1 MSEHTSA
8 AAHTS
13 RGDPVMPPA
22 PNGAVPLRFLGGTL
36 GALTPFAVFLAGVT
50 TLAALGA
57 PDERGF
63 WPMLVAALTLGLLLA
78 RDRHRY
84 AEAMLD
90 GMSQRMVAIMICA
103 WLFAGVLG
111 TLLSAAGFVR
121 ALAWLAHTA
130 HLTGGGYVAAAFAAC
145 TLVATATG
153 TSFGTI
159 LVAGPLLYP
168 AGGAAGAD
176 PAVLMGAILAGA
188 TVGDSISP
196 VSDTTI
202 ASSGTQDADIGTT
215 VRRRLRYVVP
225 AAIVALSAS
234 FVLGALR
241 APATEVAAAVTDA
254 VEPRALVMIVV
265 PLVVLALLL
274 RRRHLVEALLVGVLT
289 ATVLALALGLIAP
302 RQLLFVEPGAF
313 GASGLI
319 IDGLQRAVGVSIF
332 TLLLMGLVGTIQATD
347 LLPRL
352 VAAAE
357 RHARSARGTE
367 WWIVGAVSGAVLLT
381 THSVVAVLMT
391 GPFAK
396 DAGTRAGLTR
406 YRRANL
412 LDLTVC
418 VWPFVL
424 PWFLPP
430 ILAASAT
437 RDSAAYGMPVLSP
450 AVIGAYNTYAW
461 ALLLMIPLAVVT
473 GYGRH
478 HRDDSRA

>member
-1 MSEHTSA
+1 MPTTSDA
-8 AAHTS
+8 EPS
-13 RGDPVMPPA
+13 
-22 PNGAVPLRFLGGTL
+22 LRFMGGTV
-36 GALTPFAVFLAGVT
+36 GALAPFAIFLAGVT
-50 TLAALGA
+50 VLAAVGA

-63 WPMLVAALTLGLLLA
+63 WPMLVAALTAGLLLA

-90 GMSQRMVAIMICA
+90 GMSQRMVAVMICA
-103 WLFAGVLG
+103 WLFSGILG
-111 TLLSAAGFVR
+111 TLLSASGFVR

-130 HLTGGGYVAAAFAAC
+130 HLTGGGYIAAAFAAC

-225 AAIVALSAS
+225 AALVALLISTG
-234 FVLGALR
+234 LGVLR
-241 APATEVAAAVTDA
+241 APATSVQGAGTDA
-254 VEPRALVMIVV
+254 VEPQALVMIAV
-265 PLVVLALLL
+265 PLVVLAMLL

-289 ATVLALALGLIAP
+289 ATVLALAVGLITP

-332 TLLLMGLVGTIQATD
+332 TLLLMGLVGTIHATD
-347 LLPRL
+347 LLSRL

-357 RHARSARGTE
+357 RHARTARSTE

-391 GPFAK
+391 GPFAN
-396 DAGTRAGLTR
+396 ASGTRAGLSR

-418 VWPFVL
+418 IWPFVL

-437 RDSAAYGMPVLSP
+437 RDAALYGMPVLSP
-450 AVIGAYNTYAW
+450 AVIGAHNTYAW
-461 ALLLMIPLAVVT
+461 ALLLLVPLVVIT
-473 GYGRH
+473 GYGRD
-478 HRDDSRA
+478 HRADPLEVHRA

>member
-1 MSEHTSA
+1 M
-8 AAHTS
+8 
-13 RGDPVMPPA
+13 
-22 PNGAVPLRFLGGTL
+22 PLRFIGGTL
-36 GALTPFAVFLAGVT
+36 GALTPFAVFLGGVT

-63 WPMLVAALTLGLLLA
+63 WPMLVAALMVGLLLS
-78 RDRHRY
+78 RDRSRY
-84 AEAMLD
+84 AEAMID

-103 WLFAGVLG
+103 WLFAGMLG
-111 TLLSAAGFVR
+111 TLLSASGFVGT
-121 ALAWLAHTA
+121 LAWLAQA
-130 HLTGGGYVAAAFAAC
+130 AQLTGGGYIAAAFLAC

-168 AGGAAGAD
+168 AGGAAGAE

-215 VRRRLRYVVP
+215 VRRRLRYVIP
-225 AAIVALSAS
+225 AATLALIGST
-234 FVLGALR
+234 VLGTVR
-241 APATEVAAAVTDA
+241 GSAAAIAPVAPNDIT
-254 VEPRALVMIVV
+254 PRALAMVAI
-265 PLVVLALLL
+265 PLVVLVLLL
-274 RRRHLVEALLVGVLT
+274 RRRHLVEALLVGVLS
-289 ATVLALALGLIAP
+289 AALLALALGLVAP
-302 RQLLFVEPGAF
+302 RALLYVEDGSF
-313 GASGLI
+313 GASGLL
-319 IDGLQRAVGVSIF
+319 IDGMQRAVGVSIF

-357 RHARSARGTE
+357 RHARTARSTE

-396 DAGTRAGLTR
+396 ASGARAGLSR

-418 VWPFVL
+418 IWPFLL

-430 ILAASAT
+430 ILAAGAT
-437 RDSAAYGMPVLSP
+437 QQSAAFGMPVLSP
-450 AVIGAYNTYAW
+450 AIIGVHNTYAW
-461 ALLLMIPLAVVT
+461 TLLLLVPLAVVT

-478 HRDDSRA
+478 HRTDETA